1 MLCCA
6 AVTCENWTAMML
18 LQRCVHR
25 ARPTVAA
32 LACVAALA
40 SCAETPRTATNF
52 CRVLADRIDE
62 MTEPPT
68 DNAGVDRLIEH
79 YSRLA
84 EVAPLEVE
92 DDIATLRDLFIAA
105 SQVNVNDPASV
116 QAVADLAYKAE
127 LAAEEA
133 GVYAAA
139 TCGLDLS
146 TGLSIDV
153 PSAET
158 PGAGG

>member
-1 MLCCA
+1 
-6 AVTCENWTAMML
+6 MML

-25 ARPTVAA
+25 TMQMVAI
-32 LACVAALA
+32 LVGVSVLA
-40 SCAETPRTATNF
+40 SCAQTPRTATNF

-62 MTEPPT
+62 ITEPPT

-105 SQVNVNDPASV
+105 SQVNVNDPESV
-116 QAVADLAYKAE
+116 QAVADAAYGAE
-127 LAAEEA
+127 KAAEDA
-133 GVYAAA
+133 GIYAGA
-139 TCGLDLS
+139 TCGVDLS
-146 TGLSIDV
+146 TGFAVQV
-153 PSAET
+153 PEAPAVPAT
-158 PGAGG
+158 PDTTLAP

>member
-1 MLCCA
+1 
-6 AVTCENWTAMML
+6 ML

-25 ARPTVAA
+25 TVQM
-32 LACVAALA
+32 VAILVGLSVLA
-40 SCAETPRTATNF
+40 SCAQTPRTATNF

-62 MTEPPT
+62 ITEPPT

-92 DDIATLRDLFIAA
+92 QDIVTLRDLFIAA

-116 QAVADLAYKAE
+116 QAVADAAYGAE
-127 LAAEEA
+127 KAAEDA
-133 GVYAAA
+133 GIYAGA
-139 TCGLDLS
+139 TCGVDLS
-146 TGLSIDV
+146 TGFAVQV
-153 PSAET
+153 PEAPAVPAT
-158 PGAGG
+158 PDTTLAP